1 MRSLSGDWHSSDI
14 SSMVT
19 PVITSL
25 LLWLV
30 DDMTTHRGNE
40 HHAAASISLHHVISN
55 CLGADE
61 GSGQVN
67 VKPIDP
73 GGSAGTR
80 ELANC
85 LAA

>member
-1 MRSLSGDWHSSDI
+1 
-14 SSMVT
+14 MVT

-40 HHAAASISLHHVISN
+40 HHAAASMSLHHVISN

-67 VKPIDP
+67 VNETSEHLNVITFSRGVGASEEIKLDK
-73 GGSAGTR
+73 
-80 ELANC
+80 EL
-85 LAA
+85 